1 MPRRR
6 LLRAAVFYATFAAAS
21 TAFDAVVSV
30 PSLRADEP
38 RAAVAAFDETLL
50 EIPDGETTEFYQK
63 RLEVLL
69 AEFRARPS
77 AKPAKNQFPFV
88 DLSPEQRELV
98 PAIATVRLK
107 LAEAASPTQPQRD
120 EHFRAALDI
129 LSAANDLAALRAI
142 VAKEKADYKVSP
154 NDKSAERVAFTEQII
169 VNRRLVSV
177 LQSLS
182 KRYAD
187 RPITRRAPP
196 TLTSEE
202 EAELRSLET
211 ELVAKVKATEIPFQP
226 TDAVQDWADAA
237 VSYLSIFEGLASQI
251 GGSFKKELRD
261 VLADSDDAKRR
272 KIAERLSAEIRRD
285 ELPGKKLKLEGVL
298 ADETELD
305 WESYRGKVVW
315 FQTRPNFGTSTP
327 FASQNDDPQTAKYK
341 ELYAKYADAGL
352 AVLEYDAVLKA
363 PEKDV
368 EHKDVKHFVPEPGY
382 PILSRRLSA
391 AAKKDYVDFAEL
403 YSLERFAQAI
413 LIDVDGKVVSVA
425 PNADDLEKL
434 LKERF
439 PNVK

>member
-6 LLRAAVFYATFAAAS
+6 LLHVIVFYATFAAAS

-30 PSLRADEP
+30 SSLRADES
-38 RAAVAAFDETLL
+38 RAAVAAFDKALL

-69 AEFRARPS
+69 AELRARPS

-88 DLSPEQRELV
+88 DLSPEQRELT

-107 LAEAASPTQPQRD
+107 LADAASLTQSQRD

-142 VAKEKADYKVSP
+142 VAKEKAAYKASP

-187 RPITRRAPP
+187 RQITRRDPP

-211 ELVAKVKATEIPFQP
+211 ELVAKVKAAEIPFQP

-237 VSYLSIFEGLASQI
+237 VSYLSIFEGLAPQI

-261 VLADSDDAKRR
+261 VLSASDDEESRE
-272 KIAERLSAEIRRD
+272 IAERLSAEIRRD
-285 ELPGKKLKLEGVL
+285 ELPGQELKLEGVL

-305 WESYRGKVVW
+305 WASYRGKVVW
-315 FQTRPNFGTSTP
+315 LQTRYNEETMTP
-327 FASQNDDPQTAKYK
+327 FALPSNNPPISKFKA
-341 ELYAKYADAGL
+341 LYAKYADAGL
-352 AVLEYDAVLKA
+352 AILEYNISERA
-363 PEKDV
+363 PNADSKY
-368 EHKDVKHFVPEPGY
+368 KSRVPEPGY

-391 AAKKDYVDFAEL
+391 DAEKDYVDFAQFYRL
-403 YSLERFAQAI
+403 KAAGLAI
-413 LIDVDGKVVSVA
+413 LIDVDGKVVSVR

>member
-6 LLRAAVFYATFAAAS
+6 LLHVIVFYATFAAAS

-30 PSLRADEP
+30 SSLRADES
-38 RAAVAAFDETLL
+38 RAAVAAFDKTLL

-69 AEFRARPS
+69 AELRARPS

-88 DLSPEQRELV
+88 DLSPEQRELT

-107 LAEAASPTQPQRD
+107 LADAASLTQSQRD

-142 VAKEKADYKVSP
+142 VAKEKAAYKASP

-187 RPITRRAPP
+187 RPITRRDPP
-196 TLTSEE
+196 TLTPEE

-211 ELVAKVKATEIPFQP
+211 ELVAKVKAAEIPFQP
-226 TDAVQDWADAA
+226 TDAVQDWADVA
-237 VSYLSIFEGLASQI
+237 VSYLSIFEGLAPQI
-251 GGSFKKELRD
+251 GSSFKKELRD

-285 ELPGKKLKLEGVL
+285 ELPGKELKLEGVL
-298 ADETELD
+298 ADGTELD

-315 FQTRPNFGTSTP
+315 FQTRSNFGTLAP
-327 FASQNDDPQTAKYK
+327 FASQNDAPQTAKYK

-368 EHKDVKHFVPEPGY
+368 EQLVPEPGY

-403 YSLERFAQAI
+403 YSLEYFSQAI

>member
-6 LLRAAVFYATFAAAS
+6 LLHVIVFYATFAAAS

-30 PSLRADEP
+30 SSLRADES
-38 RAAVAAFDETLL
+38 RAAVAAFDKTLL

-69 AEFRARPS
+69 AELRARPS

-107 LAEAASPTQPQRD
+107 LADAASLTQSQRD

-142 VAKEKADYKVSP
+142 VAKEKADYKASP

-187 RPITRRAPP
+187 RQITRRDPP
-196 TLTSEE
+196 TLTPEE
-202 EAELRSLET
+202 ETELRSLET
-211 ELVAKVKATEIPFQP
+211 ELIAKVKATEIPFQP
-226 TDAVQDWADAA
+226 TNAVQDWADAA
-237 VSYLSIFEGLASQI
+237 VSYLSIFEGLAPQI

-285 ELPGKKLKLEGVL
+285 ELPGKELKLEGVL
-298 ADETELD
+298 ADGAELD

-315 FQTRPNFGTSTP
+315 LQTRYNEETMTP
-327 FASQNDDPQTAKYK
+327 FALPSNNPPISKFKA
-341 ELYAKYADAGL
+341 LYAKYAEAGL
-352 AVLEYDAVLKA
+352 AILEYNISERA
-363 PEKDV
+363 PNADSKY
-368 EHKDVKHFVPEPGY
+368 KSRVPEPGY

-391 AAKKDYVDFAEL
+391 DAEKDYVDFAQFYRL
-403 YSLERFAQAI
+403 KAAGLAI